1 MTPQQIALV
10 QQSFSKVAP
19 ISEAAAVLFYDRL
32 FDVAPSVRAMFPEDM
47 TEQRKKLMGMLAA
60 VVSGLSNLETILPA
74 ASALAKRHVAYGAK
88 AEHYPVVGATLLWT
102 LEKGLG
108 EAWTPELAT
117 AWTDA
122 YGVLSGYMISK
133 PTARRR
139 RPPNR
144 RCLVSEPLVIVGNGM
159 AAARL
164 VDELAKTALG
174 RYAVA
179 VIGEEPRLAYNRVLL
194 SSVLA
199 GETGSHEIELRP
211 ADWWRHRGVTVRYGY
226 RVTEID
232 TGRRELKIAGEES
245 MEYSKLVLAT
255 GSTPLRLNVPGADLA
270 GVHTFRDTRDVD
282 LLLTLAAAK
291 KRVVVVGGGLLG
303 LEAAYGLAKAGAPV
317 TLLHLMDRLMERQ
330 LDGPAADLLKTLVE
344 RKGIRIL
351 LNASTARIHGER
363 HVEAVEL
370 ADGSRIEA
378 DAVIFAAGI
387 RPNIALAK
395 EAGIAVNRGIVV
407 NDEMQTASPDI
418 YALGEC
424 AEHRGTCYG
433 LVEPAYE
440 QARVLAR
447 HLGGR
452 PAAYQGSV
460 VSTNLKVSGVSV
472 FSAGDFMGG
481 EGSESL
487 VLTDRRRGTYKK
499 LVIADGCL
507 TGAVLI
513 GDTAD
518 ALWYLELIRTR
529 EKIAGIRADMMFG
542 RALALPSKAA

>member
-1 MTPQQIALV
+1 M
-10 QQSFSKVAP
+10 
-19 ISEAAAVLFYDRL
+19 
-32 FDVAPSVRAMFPEDM
+32 
-47 TEQRKKLMGMLAA
+47 
-60 VVSGLSNLETILPA
+60 
-74 ASALAKRHVAYGAK
+74 
-88 AEHYPVVGATLLWT
+88 
-102 LEKGLG
+102 
-108 EAWTPELAT
+108 
-117 AWTDA
+117 
-122 YGVLSGYMISK
+122 
-133 PTARRR
+133 
-139 RPPNR
+139 
-144 RCLVSEPLVIVGNGM
+144 SEPLVIVGNGM

-232 TGRRELKIAGEES
+232 VGRRELKIEGEES

-351 LNASTARIHGER
+351 LNASTARIHGDG

-387 RPNIALAK
+387 KPSAALAK

-407 NDEMQTASPDI
+407 NDVMQTSSPDI
-418 YALGEC
+418 FALGEC
-424 AEHRGTCYG
+424 AEHHGTCYG

-447 HLGGR
+447 HLAGR
-452 PAAYQGSV
+452 PASYQGSV

-499 LVIADGCL
+499 LVIADGRL

-513 GDTAD
+513 GDTVD
-518 ALWYLELIRTR
+518 ALWYLELIRNR
-529 EKIAGIRADMMFG
+529 DKVAAIRTDMMFG
-542 RALALPSKAA
+542 RALARPSKAA

>member
-1 MTPQQIALV
+1 M
-10 QQSFSKVAP
+10 
-19 ISEAAAVLFYDRL
+19 
-32 FDVAPSVRAMFPEDM
+32 
-47 TEQRKKLMGMLAA
+47 
-60 VVSGLSNLETILPA
+60 
-74 ASALAKRHVAYGAK
+74 
-88 AEHYPVVGATLLWT
+88 
-102 LEKGLG
+102 
-108 EAWTPELAT
+108 
-117 AWTDA
+117 
-122 YGVLSGYMISK
+122 
-133 PTARRR
+133 
-139 RPPNR
+139 
-144 RCLVSEPLVIVGNGM
+144 SEPLVIVGNGM

-330 LDGPAADLLKTLVE
+330 LDAPAADLLKTLVE

-351 LNASTARIHGER
+351 LNASTKCIHGDG

-387 RPNIALAK
+387 KPNVALAK
-395 EAGIAVNRGIVV
+395 EAGIAVNRGVVV
-407 NDEMQTASPDI
+407 NDVMQTSSSDI
-418 YALGEC
+418 FALGEC

-447 HLGGR
+447 HLAGR
-452 PAAYQGSV
+452 AAAYQGSV

-487 VLTDRRRGTYKK
+487 VLSDRRRGTYKK
-499 LVIADGCL
+499 LVIADGRL

-513 GDTAD
+513 GDTVD
-518 ALWYLELIRTR
+518 ALWYLELIRNR
-529 EKIAGIRADMMFG
+529 DKVAAIRTDMMFG
-542 RALALPSKAA
+542 RALARPSKAADKAA

>member
-1 MTPQQIALV
+1 MAL
-10 QQSFSKVAP
+10 
-19 ISEAAAVLFYDRL
+19 
-32 FDVAPSVRAMFPEDM
+32 
-47 TEQRKKLMGMLAA
+47 
-60 VVSGLSNLETILPA
+60 
-74 ASALAKRHVAYGAK
+74 
-88 AEHYPVVGATLLWT
+88 
-102 LEKGLG
+102 
-108 EAWTPELAT
+108 
-117 AWTDA
+117 
-122 YGVLSGYMISK
+122 
-133 PTARRR
+133 RR

-164 VDELAKTALG
+164 VDELAKTSLG

-179 VIGEEPRLAYNRVLL
+179 VIGDEPRLAYNRVLL

-232 TGRRELKIAGEES
+232 TGRRELKIEGEES

-351 LNASTARIHGER
+351 LNASTKCIHGDG

-395 EAGIAVNRGIVV
+395 DAGIAVNRGIVV
-407 NDEMQTASPDI
+407 NDVMQTASPDI
-418 YALGEC
+418 FALGEC

-447 HLGGR
+447 HLAGR

-472 FSAGDFMGG
+472 FSAGDFIGG

-487 VLTDRRRGTYKK
+487 VLSDRRRGTYKK
-499 LVIADGCL
+499 LVIADGRL

-513 GDTAD
+513 GDTVD
-518 ALWYLELIRTR
+518 ALWYLELIRNR
-529 EKIAGIRADMMFG
+529 DKVAAIRTDMMFG
-542 RALALPSKAA
+542 RALARPSKAA

>member
-1 MTPQQIALV
+1 M
-10 QQSFSKVAP
+10 
-19 ISEAAAVLFYDRL
+19 
-32 FDVAPSVRAMFPEDM
+32 
-47 TEQRKKLMGMLAA
+47 
-60 VVSGLSNLETILPA
+60 
-74 ASALAKRHVAYGAK
+74 
-88 AEHYPVVGATLLWT
+88 
-102 LEKGLG
+102 
-108 EAWTPELAT
+108 
-117 AWTDA
+117 
-122 YGVLSGYMISK
+122 
-133 PTARRR
+133 
-139 RPPNR
+139 
-144 RCLVSEPLVIVGNGM
+144 SEPLVIVGNGM

-232 TGRRELKIAGEES
+232 VGRRELKIEGEES

-255 GSTPLRLNVPGADLA
+255 GSTPLRLNLPGADLA

-282 LLLTLAAAK
+282 LLLTLAAAR

-351 LNASTARIHGER
+351 LNASTARIHGDG

-387 RPNIALAK
+387 RPNVALAK
-395 EAGIAVNRGIVV
+395 EAGIAVNRGVVV
-407 NDEMQTASPDI
+407 NDVMQTSSSDI
-418 YALGEC
+418 FALGEC

-447 HLGGR
+447 HLAGR
-452 PAAYQGSV
+452 RAAYQGSV

-499 LVIADGCL
+499 LVIADGRL

-513 GDTAD
+513 GDNAD
-518 ALWYLELIRTR
+518 ALWYLELIRNGD
-529 EKIAGIRADMMFG
+529 KVAAIRTDMMFG
-542 RALALPSKAA
+542 RALARPPRAA

>member
-1 MTPQQIALV
+1 
-10 QQSFSKVAP
+10 
-19 ISEAAAVLFYDRL
+19 
-32 FDVAPSVRAMFPEDM
+32 
-47 TEQRKKLMGMLAA
+47 
-60 VVSGLSNLETILPA
+60 
-74 ASALAKRHVAYGAK
+74 
-88 AEHYPVVGATLLWT
+88 
-102 LEKGLG
+102 
-108 EAWTPELAT
+108 
-117 AWTDA
+117 
-122 YGVLSGYMISK
+122 
-133 PTARRR
+133 
-139 RPPNR
+139 
-144 RCLVSEPLVIVGNGM
+144 VSEPLVIVGNGM

-164 VDELAKTALG
+164 VDELAKTSLG

-226 RVTEID
+226 RVSEID
-232 TGRRELKIAGEES
+232 TGRRELKIEGEES
-245 MEYSKLVLAT
+245 MEYSKLVLAV
-255 GSTPLRLNVPGADLA
+255 GSTPLRLNVPGADLS

-282 LLLTLAAAK
+282 LLLTLAAAR

-330 LDGPAADLLKTLVE
+330 LDAPAADLLKTLVE

-351 LNASTARIHGER
+351 LNASTARIHGEG

-395 EAGIAVNRGIVV
+395 DAGIAVNRGIVV

-447 HLGGR
+447 HLSGR

-499 LVIADGCL
+499 LVIADGRL

-513 GDTAD
+513 GDTVD
-518 ALWYLELIRTR
+518 ALWYLELIRNR
-529 EKIAGIRADMMFG
+529 EKVAAIRADMMFG
-542 RALALPSKAA
+542 RALARPAKAA

>member
-1 MTPQQIALV
+1 M
-10 QQSFSKVAP
+10 
-19 ISEAAAVLFYDRL
+19 
-32 FDVAPSVRAMFPEDM
+32 
-47 TEQRKKLMGMLAA
+47 
-60 VVSGLSNLETILPA
+60 
-74 ASALAKRHVAYGAK
+74 
-88 AEHYPVVGATLLWT
+88 
-102 LEKGLG
+102 
-108 EAWTPELAT
+108 
-117 AWTDA
+117 
-122 YGVLSGYMISK
+122 
-133 PTARRR
+133 
-139 RPPNR
+139 
-144 RCLVSEPLVIVGNGM
+144 SEPLVIVGNGM

-211 ADWWRHRGVTVRYGY
+211 AEWWRHRGVTVRYGY

-291 KRVVVVGGGLLG
+291 KRVIVVGGGLLG

-351 LNASTARIHGER
+351 LNASTARIHGEGR
-363 HVEAVEL
+363 VEAVEL

-387 RPNIALAK
+387 KPNVALA
-395 EAGIAVNRGIVV
+395 EDAGIAVNRGVVV
-407 NDEMQTASPDI
+407 NDVMQTASPDI
-418 YALGEC
+418 FALGEC
-424 AEHRGTCYG
+424 AEHRGICYG

-447 HLGGR
+447 HLAGR

-460 VSTNLKVSGVSV
+460 VSTNLKVSGVGV

-499 LVIADGCL
+499 LVIADGRL

-513 GDTAD
+513 GDTVD
-518 ALWYLELIRTR
+518 ALWYLELIRNR
-529 EKIAGIRADMMFG
+529 DKVAAIRTDMMFG
-542 RALALPSKAA
+542 RALARPSKAA